1 MTSALSLPLLPTCE
15 DASLVEGARR
25 GATWARATLYDRH
38 ARDVA
43 RVLGAVLGPDPE
55 VADLVQETFVE
66 AFGSISR
73 LRDVDALTP
82 WLRQIAVNRA
92 RSCIRRRA
100 RLRLFGALGLV
111 DVPDPPSK
119 SASPE
124 VREALAETYRII
136 EALPVDLRI
145 AFTLR
150 FIDGRE
156 LVEVAD
162 ACEVSLAT
170 IKRRLVAAE
179 ARFRRIAAH
188 GGKLDDWLGGR
199 P

>member
-1 MTSALSLPLLPTCE
+1 MHATSHGCSAPCS
-15 DASLVEGARR
+15 G
-25 GATWARATLYDRH
+25 
-38 ARDVA
+38 
-43 RVLGAVLGPDPE
+43 

-66 AFGSISR
+66 AFGSIGR
-73 LRDVDALTP
+73 LRDVDALP
-82 WLRQIAVNRA
+82 AWLRQIAVNRA

-100 RLRLFGALGLV
+100 RLRLFGALGFV
-111 DVPDPPSK
+111 DVPDPASK

-150 FIDGRE
+150 FVDGRE
-156 LVEVAD
+156 LVEVAE
-162 ACEVSLAT
+162 ACQVSLAT
-170 IKRRLVAAE
+170 IKRRLVTAE
-179 ARFRRIAAH
+179 ARFRRMAAH
-188 GGKLDDWLGGR
+188 GGKLDDWLGGW